1 MSYNKKKRKHSLI
14 SCDSKVIYLQNYS
27 LLSIHNIFN
36 SEHVTMYKENK
47 NEELIH
53 MKIENCSSLEDVRHY
68 IDKLDDQ
75 IVELIAARNAYVKKA
90 AQFKESL
97 EEIKGKERM
106 EAVMDRVRTRAMELG
121 VSPNLLTKLYTI
133 MIDEMVE
140 AEIAEFR
147 NARSL

>member
-1 MSYNKKKRKHSLI
+1 
-14 SCDSKVIYLQNYS
+14 
-27 LLSIHNIFN
+27 
-36 SEHVTMYKENK
+36 
-47 NEELIH
+47 
-53 MKIENCSSLEDVRHY
+53 MKIEDCSSLEEVRGY

-75 IVELIAARNAYVKKA
+75 IVELIATRNGYVKQA
-90 AQFKESL
+90 AKFKESVA
-97 EEIKGKERM
+97 EIKGKERM

-121 VSPNLLTKLYTI
+121 ASPNLLTKLYTI